1 MSDIFQEVD
10 EEVRRDRALEFWTK
24 YQNLVLAVAVL
35 IVLATAGYRYYQYRR
50 LQASEAAG
58 AAFQQALDLDRDG
71 KAGEARAA
79 LAKVAGDAPSG
90 YEALARFAAAALMAK
105 SDPKAAAA
113 AYHALADDASLDP
126 LFRDAAR
133 LREALAGLAAGD
145 AEAAKSEL
153 ETLATPTGV
162 FRNTARL
169 TLGAIAIQAKDYA
182 AAGKWLDLVA
192 ADPAS
197 PASERQSA
205 ESLLG
210 VVASNAPAGK

>member
-10 EEVRRDRALEFWTK
+10 EEVRRDKALEFWTK
-24 YQNLVLAVAVL
+24 YQNLILAAAVL
-35 IVLATAGYRYYQYRR
+35 IVVVTAGYRYYQYRS

-71 KAGEARAA
+71 KTAEAQAA
-79 LAKVAGDAPSG
+79 LAKVAGDAPGG
-90 YEALARFAAAALMAK
+90 YRALARFAEAALMAK
-105 SDPKAAAA
+105 SDPKAGAA
-113 AYHALADDASLDP
+113 AYDALADDDSLDP

-133 LREALAGLAAGD
+133 LRAALARLAAGD

-182 AAGKWLDLVA
+182 TAGKWLDLVA
-192 ADPAS
+192 ADPAA
-197 PASERQSA
+197 PDSERQSA

-210 VVASNAPAGK
+210 VVASNAPAPK